1 MPDGMT
7 SKLVHAA
14 VGSLI
19 AIAVA
24 SPSSALGEL
33 AIKTPHDGSL
43 TNDSTPRFS
52 GTTAYTLEE
61 SELEEIFAEVRV
73 KISSGDHELQ
83 TLTASPSGAD
93 WSVVTGE
100 PLADGTYTAQA
111 TQTNGPIETPSTQV
125 SFSIDATAPSVTMTS
140 PANGSSTSS
149 STESFGGTAGTAP
162 GDASLITIRLFAGQ
176 AIGSQAPLETL
187 AVQASGES
195 WSAAVGGLVPGS
207 YAAQATQSDLAGNTG
222 SSAPVS
228 FTIAAPAAAP
238 PPSASFT
245 WFPRAPRTGEPVSLV
260 SSSTDPLSPIVGF
273 AWAFSSSGP
282 LAPGNPVLITAFA
295 NPGAH
300 VVRLSVTDA
309 EGRSS
314 IATQTISVTGPPRT
328 LMQPFPIVRIA
339 GSLTSGGAKVK
350 LLTVQAPVAA
360 RVTIRC
366 RGRGCRTASET
377 RTASASSTSKQKPG
391 AVLLSFHRFERSY
404 RAGTVLTI
412 LVAKPGQI
420 GKYTSFAIRRHRLP
434 VRTDSCLA
442 ANSTPVACTSS

>member
-1 MPDGMT
+1 VT
-7 SKLVHAA
+7 ASRLVRAA
-14 VGSLI
+14 TASIVAS
-19 AIAVA
+19 AIAPAGV
-24 SPSSALGEL
+24 ALGAPHLTFL
-33 AIKTPHDGSL
+33 APSPGSVSH
-43 TNDSTPRFS
+43 DSTPKLK
-52 GTTAYTLEE
+52 GTTDDSFNLLEEFDPVTLEIRDGE
-61 SELEEIFAEVRV
+61 GRRV
-73 KISSGDHELQ
+73 Q
-83 TLTASPSGAD
+83 TPPVTPERENEFWSATAAHLP
-93 WSVVTGE
+93 
-100 PLADGTYTAQA
+100 DGVYTAEA
-111 TQTNGPIETPSTQV
+111 TQTNLLHEPGMANVT
-125 SFSIDATAPSVTMTS
+125 FAIDATPPQVTITTPS
-140 PANGSSTSS
+140 NGSS
-149 STESFGGTAGTAP
+149 STGGSESLGGSAGTAG
-162 GDASLITIRLFAGQ
+162 GDLPAITVQLFAGE
-176 AIGSQAPLETL
+176 ATAPQAPVETL
-187 AVQASGES
+187 VVQASGES

-245 WFPRAPRTGEPVSLV
+245 WFPRAPRTAEPVSLV

-295 NPGAH
+295 NAGAH
-300 VVRLSVTDA
+300 VVRLRVTDA

-314 IATQTISVTGPPRT
+314 IATQTISVAGPPLT

-339 GSLTSGGAKVK
+339 GSLTSRGAKVK

-420 GKYTSFAIRRHRLP
+420 GKYTSFSIRRHKLP

-442 ANSTPVACTSS
+442 ANSTPVACAST